1 MTLWRVIARSNT
13 FWASEHDA
21 NDDGEIEIA
30 IDLFRLRP
38 CWEYEYKVYV
48 RLAKKVLFQTAFWR
62 RVCSRTTTTHLLRC
76 LQKQIEFV
84 YHFLGE
90 RRFARVVRAPP
101 LPLF

>member
-48 RLAKKVLFQTAFWR
+48 RLAKKVLFVPLSGGAF
-62 RVCSRTTTTHLLRC
+62 
-76 LQKQIEFV
+76 
-84 YHFLGE
+84 
-90 RRFARVVRAPP
+90 VRAPP
-101 LPLF
+101 PPIF

>member
-1 MTLWRVIARSNT
+1 MTLRRVIARSNT

-48 RLAKKVLFQTAFWR
+48 RLAKKVLFQNPT
-62 RVCSRTTTTHLLRC
+62 V
-76 LQKQIEFV
+76 
-84 YHFLGE
+84 
-90 RRFARVVRAPP
+90 
-101 LPLF
+101 